1 MSGQKG
7 DSRPL
12 VEDGCRS
19 VVIEGGPEVD
29 LQGAVTVG
37 RGGGGGQ
44 GTVTIRLN
52 TVQSQEREIHARLRN
67 HTRRSLPSK
76 GFVSLKQVQQTAVA
90 SGVSLS
96 KHEVRKL

>member
-7 DSRPL
+7 DGRPL

-37 RGGGGGQ
+37 RGGVGQ
-44 GTVTIRLN
+44 GTVTISLN
-52 TVQSQEREIHARLRN
+52 TKVQSQERYTLSYPKHTQVCPLR
-67 HTRRSLPSK
+67 
-76 GFVSLKQVQQTAVA
+76 GFVSLKQVQQTA
-90 SGVSLS
+90 GGI
-96 KHEVRKL
+96 